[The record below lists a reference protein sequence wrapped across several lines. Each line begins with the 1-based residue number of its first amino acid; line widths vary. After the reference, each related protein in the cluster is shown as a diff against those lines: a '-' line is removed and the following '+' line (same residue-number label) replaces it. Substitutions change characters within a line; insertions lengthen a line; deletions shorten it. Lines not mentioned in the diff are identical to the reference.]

1 MNKAINCMLII
12 LAFVMCISCGSYNTA
27 TMYADADTISID
39 GATRCDS
46 LLFSD
51 FFKAPKVVLL
61 ETKPECVVQNIRSLE
76 IYKEDIYILDDRA
89 NKLYVF
95 DGNGKFKRTISSPG
109 RGHGEY
115 MKLADFSI
123 DRTKEIIYLL
133 DEATDEILKFRLDD
147 YKFLSSIKAVQNGYL
162 TYCMQEI
169 GGKIYLNRS
178 SVLEKEKYEL
188 REIDE
193 RNGKQV
199 GKFLKSD
206 DYNHGWNFPL
216 SLEHSNFYSK
226 NSQSPKYIGLFSNLI
241 MNVTADGVSA
251 AYIVDSRKFVN
262 KDEVLMM
269 QRIAEGKL
277 EKIDFSGIYSQKR
290 IHQISRFIESS
301 SKVFFQYLEGDER
314 NYLVYDKASGK
325 TKTSSLF
332 MDDYVSDKNMIPMD
346 FCYSDEQ
353 GVVALLKPCF
363 MPHFIKYIIDGG
375 KMRTHLDNYS
385 RLIKLNKDSN
395 PVLFFQIEEVGE
407 VWIRSLSLHHS
418 KGKRQALNMI
428 SHVLMYDDGS
438 CHTW

>member
-1 MNKAINCMLII
+1 MNKAINSMFII

-46 LLFSD
+46 LIFSD

-76 IYKEDIYILDDRA
+76 IYKEDIYILDDHA

-133 DEATDEILKFRLDD
+133 DEATDEILKFSLDD

-169 GGKIYLNRS
+169 GGKIYLNRF
-178 SVLEKEKYEL
+178 SVSEKEKYEL

-206 DYNHGWNFPL
+206 DYNNGWNFPL

-290 IHQISRFIESS
+290 IHQISRFIESP

-332 MDDYVSDKNMIPMD
+332 MNDYVSDKNMIPMD
-346 FCYSDEQ
+346 FCYSDER

-395 PVLFFQIEEVGE
+395 PVLFFHEY
-407 VWIRSLSLHHS
+407 
-418 KGKRQALNMI
+418 K
-428 SHVLMYDDGS
+428 
-438 CHTW
+438 

>member
-1 MNKAINCMLII
+1 MNKAINCMFII
-12 LAFVMCISCGSYNTA
+12 LVFVMCISCGSYNAA
-27 TMYADADTISID
+27 TMYADADTIRID

-46 LLFSD
+46 LIFSD

-115 MKLADFSI
+115 MKLTDFSI
-123 DRTKEIIYLL
+123 DRTKDIIYLL
-133 DEATDEILKFRLDD
+133 DEATDEILKFSLDD
-147 YKFLSSIKAVQNGYL
+147 YKFLSSIKAVQDGYL

-169 GGKIYLNRS
+169 DGKIYLNRS

-206 DYNHGWNFPL
+206 DYNNGWNFPL

-269 QRIAEGKL
+269 QRVAEGKL

-290 IHQISRFIESS
+290 IHQISRFIESPS
-301 SKVFFQYLEGDER
+301 NVFFQYLEGNER

-332 MDDYVSDKNMIPMD
+332 MNDYVSDKNMIPMD
-346 FCYSDEQ
+346 FCYSDER

-395 PVLFFQIEEVGE
+395 PVLFFHEY
-407 VWIRSLSLHHS
+407 R
-418 KGKRQALNMI
+418 
-428 SHVLMYDDGS
+428 
-438 CHTW
+438 

>member
-1 MNKAINCMLII
+1 MNKAINCMFII

-46 LLFSD
+46 LIFSD

-133 DEATDEILKFRLDD
+133 DEATDEILKFSLND

-193 RNGKQV
+193 RNGKQM

-206 DYNHGWNFPL
+206 DYNNGWNFPL

-251 AYIVDSRKFVN
+251 AYIVDSRKFVD
-262 KDEVLMM
+262 KEEVLKM
-269 QRIAEGKL
+269 QGIAEGKL
-277 EKIDFSGIYSQKR
+277 EKIDFSDIYSQKR
-290 IHQISRFIESS
+290 IHQISRFIESP

-346 FCYSDEQ
+346 FCYSDER

-395 PVLFFQIEEVGE
+395 PVLFFHEY
-407 VWIRSLSLHHS
+407 
-418 KGKRQALNMI
+418 K
-428 SHVLMYDDGS
+428 
-438 CHTW
+438 

>member
-1 MNKAINCMLII
+1 MNKAINCMFII

-46 LLFSD
+46 LIFSD

-133 DEATDEILKFRLDD
+133 DEATDEILKFSLDD
-147 YKFLSSIKAVQNGYL
+147 YKFLSSIKAVQDGYL

-169 GGKIYLNRS
+169 DGKIYLNRS

-199 GKFLKSD
+199 GKFLKSE
-206 DYNHGWNFPL
+206 DYNNGWNFPL

-251 AYIVDSRKFVN
+251 AYIVDSRKFVD
-262 KDEVLMM
+262 KEEVLKM
-269 QRIAEGKL
+269 QKIAEGKL

-290 IHQISRFIESS
+290 IHQISRFIESP

-346 FCYSDEQ
+346 FCYSDER

-363 MPHFIKYIIDGG
+363 MPHFIKYIINGG

-395 PVLFFQIEEVGE
+395 PVLFFHEY
-407 VWIRSLSLHHS
+407 
-418 KGKRQALNMI
+418 K
-428 SHVLMYDDGS
+428 
-438 CHTW
+438 

>member
-1 MNKAINCMLII
+1 MNKAINCMFII

-46 LLFSD
+46 LIFSD

-123 DRTKEIIYLL
+123 DRTKEVIYLL
-133 DEATDEILKFRLDD
+133 DEATDEILKFSLDD

-162 TYCMQEI
+162 TYSMQEI

-290 IHQISRFIESS
+290 IHQISRFIESP

-346 FCYSDEQ
+346 FCYSDER

-395 PVLFFQIEEVGE
+395 PVLFFHEY
-407 VWIRSLSLHHS
+407 
-418 KGKRQALNMI
+418 K
-428 SHVLMYDDGS
+428 
-438 CHTW
+438 

>member
-1 MNKAINCMLII
+1 MNKAINCMFII

-61 ETKPECVVQNIRSLE
+61 ETKPVCVVQNIRSLE

-290 IHQISRFIESS
+290 IHQISRFKESP

-332 MDDYVSDKNMIPMD
+332 MNDYVSDKNMIPMD
-346 FCYSDEQ
+346 FCYSDER

-395 PVLFFQIEEVGE
+395 PVLFFHEY
-407 VWIRSLSLHHS
+407 
-418 KGKRQALNMI
+418 K
-428 SHVLMYDDGS
+428 
-438 CHTW
+438 

>member
-1 MNKAINCMLII
+1 MNKAINCMFII

-46 LLFSD
+46 LIFSD

-123 DRTKEIIYLL
+123 DRTKEVIYLL
-133 DEATDEILKFRLDD
+133 DEATDEILKFSLDD

-251 AYIVDSRKFVN
+251 AYIVDSRKFVD
-262 KDEVLMM
+262 KEEVLKM
-269 QRIAEGKL
+269 QKIAEGKL

-290 IHQISRFIESS
+290 IHQISRFIESP

-346 FCYSDEQ
+346 FCYSDER

-363 MPHFIKYIIDGG
+363 MPHFIKYIINGG

-385 RLIKLNKDSN
+385 RLVKLNKDSN
-395 PVLFFQIEEVGE
+395 PVLFFHEY
-407 VWIRSLSLHHS
+407 
-418 KGKRQALNMI
+418 K
-428 SHVLMYDDGS
+428 
-438 CHTW
+438 

>member
-1 MNKAINCMLII
+1 MNKAINCMFII

-76 IYKEDIYILDDRA
+76 IYKEDIYILDDRV

-133 DEATDEILKFRLDD
+133 DEATDEILKFSLND

-162 TYCMQEI
+162 TYSMQEI

-178 SVLEKEKYEL
+178 SVSEKEKYEL

-226 NSQSPKYIGLFSNLI
+226 NSQSPKYIGLFSNMI

-290 IHQISRFIESS
+290 IHQISRFIESP

-314 NYLVYDKASGK
+314 NYLVYDKVSGK

-332 MDDYVSDKNMIPMD
+332 MNDYVSDKNMIPMD
-346 FCYSDEQ
+346 FCYSDER

-395 PVLFFQIEEVGE
+395 PVLFFHEY
-407 VWIRSLSLHHS
+407 
-418 KGKRQALNMI
+418 K
-428 SHVLMYDDGS
+428 
-438 CHTW
+438 

>member
-1 MNKAINCMLII
+1 MNKAINCMFII

-46 LLFSD
+46 LIFSD

-123 DRTKEIIYLL
+123 DRTKEVIYLL
-133 DEATDEILKFRLDD
+133 DEATDEILKFSLDD

-162 TYCMQEI
+162 TYSMQEI

-251 AYIVDSRKFVN
+251 AYIVDSRKFVD
-262 KDEVLMM
+262 KEEVLKM

-290 IHQISRFIESS
+290 IHQISRFIESP

-346 FCYSDEQ
+346 FCYSDER

-363 MPHFIKYIIDGG
+363 MPHFIKYIINGG

-395 PVLFFQIEEVGE
+395 PVLFFHEY
-407 VWIRSLSLHHS
+407 
-418 KGKRQALNMI
+418 K
-428 SHVLMYDDGS
+428 
-438 CHTW
+438 

>member
-1 MNKAINCMLII
+1 MNKAINCMFII
-12 LAFVMCISCGSYNTA
+12 LVFVMCISCGSYNTA

-46 LLFSD
+46 LIFSD

-89 NKLYVF
+89 NKLYIF

-133 DEATDEILKFRLDD
+133 DEATDEILKFSLND

-251 AYIVDSRKFVN
+251 AYIVDSRKFVD
-262 KDEVLMM
+262 KEEVLKM

-290 IHQISRFIESS
+290 IHQISRFIESP

-346 FCYSDEQ
+346 FCYSDER

-363 MPHFIKYIIDGG
+363 MPHFIKYIINGG

-395 PVLFFQIEEVGE
+395 PVLFF
-407 VWIRSLSLHHS
+407 H
-418 KGKRQALNMI
+418 KYK
-428 SHVLMYDDGS
+428 
-438 CHTW
+438 

>member
-46 LLFSD
+46 LIFSD

-162 TYCMQEI
+162 TYCMQQI

-290 IHQISRFIESS
+290 IHQISRFIESP
-301 SKVFFQYLEGDER
+301 SKVLFQYLEGDER

-332 MDDYVSDKNMIPMD
+332 MNDYVSDKNMIPMD
-346 FCYSDEQ
+346 FCYSDER

-395 PVLFFQIEEVGE
+395 PVLFFHEY
-407 VWIRSLSLHHS
+407 
-418 KGKRQALNMI
+418 K
-428 SHVLMYDDGS
+428 
-438 CHTW
+438 

>member
-193 RNGKQV
+193 RNGKQL

-346 FCYSDEQ
+346 FCYSDER

-395 PVLFFQIEEVGE
+395 PVLFFHEY
-407 VWIRSLSLHHS
+407 
-418 KGKRQALNMI
+418 K
-428 SHVLMYDDGS
+428 
-438 CHTW
+438 

>member
-1 MNKAINCMLII
+1 MNKAINCMFII
-12 LAFVMCISCGSYNTA
+12 LVFVMCISCGSYNTA

-46 LLFSD
+46 LIFSD

-89 NKLYVF
+89 NKLYIF

-123 DRTKEIIYLL
+123 DRTKEVIYLL
-133 DEATDEILKFRLDD
+133 DEATDEILKFSLND

-162 TYCMQEI
+162 TYSMQEI

-193 RNGKQV
+193 CNGKQV

-251 AYIVDSRKFVN
+251 AYIVDSRKFVD
-262 KDEVLMM
+262 KEEVLKM
-269 QRIAEGKL
+269 QKIAEGKL

-290 IHQISRFIESS
+290 IHQISRFIESP

-346 FCYSDEQ
+346 FCYSDER

-363 MPHFIKYIIDGG
+363 MPHFIKYIINGG

-395 PVLFFQIEEVGE
+395 PVLFFHEY
-407 VWIRSLSLHHS
+407 
-418 KGKRQALNMI
+418 K
-428 SHVLMYDDGS
+428 
-438 CHTW
+438 

>member
-1 MNKAINCMLII
+1 MNKAINCMFII

-46 LLFSD
+46 LIFSD

-95 DGNGKFKRTISSPG
+95 DGNGKFKRTISSQG

-206 DYNHGWNFPL
+206 DYNNGWNFPL

-290 IHQISRFIESS
+290 IHQISRFIESP

-346 FCYSDEQ
+346 FCYSDER

-363 MPHFIKYIIDGG
+363 MPHFIKYIINGG

-395 PVLFFQIEEVGE
+395 PVLFFHEY
-407 VWIRSLSLHHS
+407 
-418 KGKRQALNMI
+418 K
-428 SHVLMYDDGS
+428 
-438 CHTW
+438 

>member
-1 MNKAINCMLII
+1 MNKAINCMFII

-46 LLFSD
+46 LIFSD

-89 NKLYVF
+89 NKLYIF

-133 DEATDEILKFRLDD
+133 DEATDEILKFSLND

-251 AYIVDSRKFVN
+251 AYIVDSRKFVD
-262 KDEVLMM
+262 KEEVLKM
-269 QRIAEGKL
+269 QGIAEGKL
-277 EKIDFSGIYSQKR
+277 EKIDFSDIYSQKR
-290 IHQISRFIESS
+290 IHQISRFIESP

-346 FCYSDEQ
+346 FCYSDER

-395 PVLFFQIEEVGE
+395 PVLFFHEY
-407 VWIRSLSLHHS
+407 
-418 KGKRQALNMI
+418 K
-428 SHVLMYDDGS
+428 
-438 CHTW
+438 

>member
-1 MNKAINCMLII
+1 MNKAINCMFII
-12 LAFVMCISCGSYNTA
+12 LVFVMCISCGSYNTA

-46 LLFSD
+46 LIFSD

-193 RNGKQV
+193 RTGKQV

-290 IHQISRFIESS
+290 IHQISRFIESP

-346 FCYSDEQ
+346 FCYSDER

-363 MPHFIKYIIDGG
+363 MPHFIKYIINGG

-395 PVLFFQIEEVGE
+395 PVLFFHEY
-407 VWIRSLSLHHS
+407 
-418 KGKRQALNMI
+418 K
-428 SHVLMYDDGS
+428 
-438 CHTW
+438 

>member
-1 MNKAINCMLII
+1 MNKAINCMFII

-46 LLFSD
+46 LIFSD

-133 DEATDEILKFRLDD
+133 DEATDEILKFSLDD

-162 TYCMQEI
+162 TYSMQEI

-290 IHQISRFIESS
+290 IHQISRFIESP

-353 GVVALLKPCF
+353 GVVALLKPYF
-363 MPHFIKYIIDGG
+363 MPHFIKYIINGG

-395 PVLFFQIEEVGE
+395 PVLFFHEY
-407 VWIRSLSLHHS
+407 
-418 KGKRQALNMI
+418 K
-428 SHVLMYDDGS
+428 
-438 CHTW
+438 

>member
-1 MNKAINCMLII
+1 MNKAINCMFII
-12 LAFVMCISCGSYNTA
+12 LVFVMCISCGSYNTA

-46 LLFSD
+46 LIFSD

-290 IHQISRFIESS
+290 IHQISRFIESP

-332 MDDYVSDKNMIPMD
+332 MNDYVSDKNMIPMD
-346 FCYSDEQ
+346 FCYSDER

-375 KMRTHLDNYS
+375 KMRTYLDNYS

-395 PVLFFQIEEVGE
+395 PVLFFHEY
-407 VWIRSLSLHHS
+407 
-418 KGKRQALNMI
+418 K
-428 SHVLMYDDGS
+428 
-438 CHTW
+438 

>member
-1 MNKAINCMLII
+1 MNKAINCMFII

-46 LLFSD
+46 LIFSD

-123 DRTKEIIYLL
+123 DRTKDIIYLL
-133 DEATDEILKFRLDD
+133 DEATDEILKFSLDD
-147 YKFLSSIKAVQNGYL
+147 YKFLSSIKAVQDGYL

-169 GGKIYLNRS
+169 DGKIYLNRS

-206 DYNHGWNFPL
+206 DYNNGWNFPL

-290 IHQISRFIESS
+290 IHQISRFIESP

-346 FCYSDEQ
+346 FCYSDER

-363 MPHFIKYIIDGG
+363 MPHFIKYIINGG

-395 PVLFFQIEEVGE
+395 PVLFFHEY
-407 VWIRSLSLHHS
+407 
-418 KGKRQALNMI
+418 K
-428 SHVLMYDDGS
+428 
-438 CHTW
+438 

>member
-1 MNKAINCMLII
+1 MFII

-46 LLFSD
+46 LIFSD

-89 NKLYVF
+89 NKLYIF

-133 DEATDEILKFRLDD
+133 DEATDEILKFSLND

-178 SVLEKEKYEL
+178 SVSEKEKYEL

-251 AYIVDSRKFVN
+251 AYIVDSRKFVD
-262 KDEVLMM
+262 KEEVLKM

-290 IHQISRFIESS
+290 IHQISRFIESP

-346 FCYSDEQ
+346 FCYSDER

-363 MPHFIKYIIDGG
+363 MPHFIKYIINGG

-395 PVLFFQIEEVGE
+395 PVLFFHEY
-407 VWIRSLSLHHS
+407 
-418 KGKRQALNMI
+418 K
-428 SHVLMYDDGS
+428 
-438 CHTW
+438 

>member
-1 MNKAINCMLII
+1 MNKAINCMFII
-12 LAFVMCISCGSYNTA
+12 LVFVMCISCGSYNTA

-46 LLFSD
+46 LIFSD

-89 NKLYVF
+89 NKLYIF

-123 DRTKEIIYLL
+123 DRTKEVIYLL
-133 DEATDEILKFRLDD
+133 DEATDEILKFSLDD

-178 SVLEKEKYEL
+178 SVSEKEKYEL

-290 IHQISRFIESS
+290 IHQISRFIESP

-346 FCYSDEQ
+346 FCYSDER

-363 MPHFIKYIIDGG
+363 MPHFIKYIINGG

-395 PVLFFQIEEVGE
+395 PVLFFHEY
-407 VWIRSLSLHHS
+407 
-418 KGKRQALNMI
+418 K
-428 SHVLMYDDGS
+428 
-438 CHTW
+438 

>member
-1 MNKAINCMLII
+1 MNKAINCMFII

-27 TMYADADTISID
+27 TMYADADIISID

-46 LLFSD
+46 LIFSD

-123 DRTKEIIYLL
+123 DRTKEVIYLL
-133 DEATDEILKFRLDD
+133 DEATDEILKFSLDD

-162 TYCMQEI
+162 TYSMQEI

-178 SVLEKEKYEL
+178 SVSEKEKYEL

-206 DYNHGWNFPL
+206 DYNYGWNFPL

-251 AYIVDSRKFVN
+251 AYIVDSRKFVD
-262 KDEVLMM
+262 KEEVLKM
-269 QRIAEGKL
+269 QKIAEGKL

-290 IHQISRFIESS
+290 IHQISRFIESPG
-301 SKVFFQYLEGDER
+301 KVFFQYLEGDER

-332 MDDYVSDKNMIPMD
+332 MDNYVSDKNMIPMD
-346 FCYSDEQ
+346 FCYSDER

-363 MPHFIKYIIDGG
+363 MPHFIKYIINGG

-395 PVLFFQIEEVGE
+395 PVLFFHEY
-407 VWIRSLSLHHS
+407 
-418 KGKRQALNMI
+418 K
-428 SHVLMYDDGS
+428 
-438 CHTW
+438 

>member
-1 MNKAINCMLII
+1 MNKAINSMFII

-46 LLFSD
+46 LIFSD

-95 DGNGKFKRTISSPG
+95 DGNGKFKRIISSPG

-123 DRTKEIIYLL
+123 DRTKDIIYLL
-133 DEATDEILKFRLDD
+133 DEATDEILKFSLDD
-147 YKFLSSIKAVQNGYL
+147 YKFLSSIKAVQDGYL

-169 GGKIYLNRS
+169 DGKIYLNRS

-262 KDEVLMM
+262 KEEVLKM
-269 QRIAEGKL
+269 QGIAEGKL
-277 EKIDFSGIYSQKR
+277 EKIDFSDIYSQKR
-290 IHQISRFIESS
+290 IHQISRFIESP

-332 MDDYVSDKNMIPMD
+332 MNDYVSDKNMIPMD
-346 FCYSDEQ
+346 FCYSDER

-395 PVLFFQIEEVGE
+395 PVLFFHEY
-407 VWIRSLSLHHS
+407 R
-418 KGKRQALNMI
+418 
-428 SHVLMYDDGS
+428 
-438 CHTW
+438 

>member
-1 MNKAINCMLII
+1 MNKAINCMFII
-12 LAFVMCISCGSYNTA
+12 LVFVMCISCGSYNAA

-46 LLFSD
+46 LIFSD

-89 NKLYVF
+89 NKLYIF

-133 DEATDEILKFRLDD
+133 DEATDEILKFSLND

-178 SVLEKEKYEL
+178 SVSEKEKYEL

-251 AYIVDSRKFVN
+251 AYIVDSRKFVD
-262 KDEVLMM
+262 KEEVLKM
-269 QRIAEGKL
+269 QKIAEGKL

-290 IHQISRFIESS
+290 IHQISRFIESP

-332 MDDYVSDKNMIPMD
+332 MDDYVSEKNMIPMD
-346 FCYSDEQ
+346 FCYSDER

-363 MPHFIKYIIDGG
+363 MPHFIKYIINGG

-395 PVLFFQIEEVGE
+395 PVLFFHEY
-407 VWIRSLSLHHS
+407 
-418 KGKRQALNMI
+418 K
-428 SHVLMYDDGS
+428 
-438 CHTW
+438 

>member
-1 MNKAINCMLII
+1 MNKAINCMFII

-46 LLFSD
+46 LIFSD

-123 DRTKEIIYLL
+123 DRTKEVIYLL
-133 DEATDEILKFRLDD
+133 DEATDEILKFSLDD

-162 TYCMQEI
+162 TYSIQEI

-178 SVLEKEKYEL
+178 SVSEKEKYEL

-251 AYIVDSRKFVN
+251 AYIVDSRKFVD
-262 KDEVLMM
+262 KEEVLKM
-269 QRIAEGKL
+269 QKIAEGKL

-290 IHQISRFIESS
+290 IHQISRFIESP

-346 FCYSDEQ
+346 FCYSDER

-363 MPHFIKYIIDGG
+363 MPHFIKYIINGG

-395 PVLFFQIEEVGE
+395 PVLFFHEY
-407 VWIRSLSLHHS
+407 
-418 KGKRQALNMI
+418 K
-428 SHVLMYDDGS
+428 
-438 CHTW
+438 

>member
-193 RNGKQV
+193 RNGKQL

-290 IHQISRFIESS
+290 IHQISRFIESP

-395 PVLFFQIEEVGE
+395 PVLFFHEY
-407 VWIRSLSLHHS
+407 
-418 KGKRQALNMI
+418 K
-428 SHVLMYDDGS
+428 
-438 CHTW
+438 

>member
-1 MNKAINCMLII
+1 MFII

-46 LLFSD
+46 LIFSD

-123 DRTKEIIYLL
+123 DRTKDIIYLL
-133 DEATDEILKFRLDD
+133 DEATDEILKFSLDD
-147 YKFLSSIKAVQNGYL
+147 YKFLSSIKAIQDGYL

-169 GGKIYLNRS
+169 DGKIYLNRS

-206 DYNHGWNFPL
+206 DYNNGWNFPL

-269 QRIAEGKL
+269 QKIAEGKL

-290 IHQISRFIESS
+290 IHQISRFIESPS
-301 SKVFFQYLEGDER
+301 NVFFQYLEGNER

-332 MDDYVSDKNMIPMD
+332 MNDYVSDKNMIPMD
-346 FCYSDEQ
+346 FCYSDER

-395 PVLFFQIEEVGE
+395 PVLFFHEY
-407 VWIRSLSLHHS
+407 
-418 KGKRQALNMI
+418 K
-428 SHVLMYDDGS
+428 
-438 CHTW
+438 

>member
-1 MNKAINCMLII
+1 MNKAINCMFII

-46 LLFSD
+46 LIFSD

-133 DEATDEILKFRLDD
+133 DEATDEILKFSLDD

-162 TYCMQEI
+162 AYSMQEI

-193 RNGKQV
+193 RNGKQM

-262 KDEVLMM
+262 KDEVLKM
-269 QRIAEGKL
+269 QKIAEGKL

-290 IHQISRFIESS
+290 IHQISRFIESP

-346 FCYSDEQ
+346 FCYSDER

-363 MPHFIKYIIDGG
+363 MPHFIKYIINGG

-395 PVLFFQIEEVGE
+395 PVLFFHEY
-407 VWIRSLSLHHS
+407 
-418 KGKRQALNMI
+418 K
-428 SHVLMYDDGS
+428 
-438 CHTW
+438 

>member
-1 MNKAINCMLII
+1 MNKAINCMFII

-46 LLFSD
+46 LIFSD

-123 DRTKEIIYLL
+123 DRTKEVIYLL
-133 DEATDEILKFRLDD
+133 DEATDEILKFSLDD

-162 TYCMQEI
+162 TYSMQEI

-290 IHQISRFIESS
+290 IHQISRFIESP

-346 FCYSDEQ
+346 FCYSDER

-363 MPHFIKYIIDGG
+363 MPHFIKYIINGG

-395 PVLFFQIEEVGE
+395 PVLFFHEY
-407 VWIRSLSLHHS
+407 
-418 KGKRQALNMI
+418 K
-428 SHVLMYDDGS
+428 
-438 CHTW
+438 

>member
-1 MNKAINCMLII
+1 MNKAINCMFII

-46 LLFSD
+46 LIFSD

-89 NKLYVF
+89 NKLYIF

-133 DEATDEILKFRLDD
+133 DEATDEILKFSLND

-251 AYIVDSRKFVN
+251 AYIVDSRKFVD
-262 KDEVLMM
+262 KEEVLKM
-269 QRIAEGKL
+269 QKIAEGKL

-290 IHQISRFIESS
+290 IHQISRFIESP

-332 MDDYVSDKNMIPMD
+332 MNDYVSDKNMIPMD
-346 FCYSDEQ
+346 FCYSDER

-363 MPHFIKYIIDGG
+363 MPHFIKYIINGG

-395 PVLFFQIEEVGE
+395 PVLFFHEY
-407 VWIRSLSLHHS
+407 
-418 KGKRQALNMI
+418 K
-428 SHVLMYDDGS
+428 
-438 CHTW
+438 

>member
-1 MNKAINCMLII
+1 MNKAINCMFII

-39 GATRCDS
+39 GATKCDS
-46 LLFSD
+46 LIFSD

-89 NKLYVF
+89 NKLYIF

-133 DEATDEILKFRLDD
+133 DEATDEILKFSLDD

-178 SVLEKEKYEL
+178 SVSEKEKYEL

-251 AYIVDSRKFVN
+251 AYIVDSRKFVD
-262 KDEVLMM
+262 KEEVLKM
-269 QRIAEGKL
+269 QKIAEGKL
-277 EKIDFSGIYSQKR
+277 EKIDFSGIYSQKK
-290 IHQISRFIESS
+290 IHQISRFIESP

-332 MDDYVSDKNMIPMD
+332 MDNYVSDKNMIPMD
-346 FCYSDEQ
+346 FCYSDER

-363 MPHFIKYIIDGG
+363 MPHFIKYIINGG

-395 PVLFFQIEEVGE
+395 PVLFFHEY
-407 VWIRSLSLHHS
+407 
-418 KGKRQALNMI
+418 K
-428 SHVLMYDDGS
+428 
-438 CHTW
+438 

>member
-1 MNKAINCMLII
+1 MNKAINCMFII

-46 LLFSD
+46 LIFSD

-133 DEATDEILKFRLDD
+133 DEATDEILKFSLND

-162 TYCMQEI
+162 TYSMQEI

-193 RNGKQV
+193 RNGKQM

-262 KDEVLMM
+262 KEEVLKM
-269 QRIAEGKL
+269 QGIAEGKL
-277 EKIDFSGIYSQKR
+277 EKIDFSDIYSQKR
-290 IHQISRFIESS
+290 IHQISRFIESP

-332 MDDYVSDKNMIPMD
+332 MNDYVSDKNMIPMD
-346 FCYSDEQ
+346 FCYSDER

-363 MPHFIKYIIDGG
+363 MPHFIKYIINGG

-395 PVLFFQIEEVGE
+395 PVLFFHEY
-407 VWIRSLSLHHS
+407 
-418 KGKRQALNMI
+418 K
-428 SHVLMYDDGS
+428 
-438 CHTW
+438 

>member
-1 MNKAINCMLII
+1 MNKAINCMFII

-46 LLFSD
+46 LIFSD

-133 DEATDEILKFRLDD
+133 DEATDEILKFSLND

-178 SVLEKEKYEL
+178 SVSEKEKYEL

-251 AYIVDSRKFVN
+251 AYIVDSRKFVD
-262 KDEVLMM
+262 KEEVLMM

-290 IHQISRFIESS
+290 IHQISRFIESP

-346 FCYSDEQ
+346 FCYSDER

-363 MPHFIKYIIDGG
+363 MPHFIKYIINGG

-395 PVLFFQIEEVGE
+395 PVLFFHEY
-407 VWIRSLSLHHS
+407 
-418 KGKRQALNMI
+418 K
-428 SHVLMYDDGS
+428 
-438 CHTW
+438 

>member
-1 MNKAINCMLII
+1 MNKAINCMFII
-12 LAFVMCISCGSYNTA
+12 LAFVMCISCGSYNIA

-46 LLFSD
+46 LIFSD

-89 NKLYVF
+89 NKLYIF

-123 DRTKEIIYLL
+123 DRTKEVIYLL
-133 DEATDEILKFRLDD
+133 DEATDEILKFSLDD

-262 KDEVLMM
+262 KEEVLKM
-269 QRIAEGKL
+269 QGIAEGKL
-277 EKIDFSGIYSQKR
+277 EKIDFSDIYSQKR
-290 IHQISRFIESS
+290 IHQISRFIESP

-332 MDDYVSDKNMIPMD
+332 MDNYVSDKNMIPMD
-346 FCYSDEQ
+346 FCYSDER

-363 MPHFIKYIIDGG
+363 MPHFIKYIINGG
-375 KMRTHLDNYS
+375 KIRTHLDNYS

-395 PVLFFQIEEVGE
+395 PVLFFHEY
-407 VWIRSLSLHHS
+407 
-418 KGKRQALNMI
+418 K
-428 SHVLMYDDGS
+428 
-438 CHTW
+438 

>member
-1 MNKAINCMLII
+1 MNKAINCMFII
-12 LAFVMCISCGSYNTA
+12 LVFVMCISCGSYNTA

-46 LLFSD
+46 LIFSD

-89 NKLYVF
+89 NKLYIF

-123 DRTKEIIYLL
+123 DRTKEVIYLL

-199 GKFLKSD
+199 GNFLKSD

-251 AYIVDSRKFVN
+251 AYIVDSRKFVD
-262 KDEVLMM
+262 KEEVLKM
-269 QRIAEGKL
+269 QKIAEGKL

-290 IHQISRFIESS
+290 IHQISRFIESP

-325 TKTSSLF
+325 TKTSNLF

-346 FCYSDEQ
+346 FCYSDER

-363 MPHFIKYIIDGG
+363 MPHFIKYIINGG

-395 PVLFFQIEEVGE
+395 PVLFFHEY
-407 VWIRSLSLHHS
+407 
-418 KGKRQALNMI
+418 K
-428 SHVLMYDDGS
+428 
-438 CHTW
+438 

>member
-1 MNKAINCMLII
+1 MNKAINCMFII

-226 NSQSPKYIGLFSNLI
+226 NSQSPKYIGLFSNMI

-290 IHQISRFIESS
+290 IHQISRFIESP

-332 MDDYVSDKNMIPMD
+332 MNDYVSDKNMIPMD
-346 FCYSDEQ
+346 FCYSDER

-395 PVLFFQIEEVGE
+395 PVLFFHEY
-407 VWIRSLSLHHS
+407 
-418 KGKRQALNMI
+418 K
-428 SHVLMYDDGS
+428 
-438 CHTW
+438 

>member
-1 MNKAINCMLII
+1 MKRNSRTII
-12 LAFVMCISCGSYNTA
+12 LVSMIGMCISCGSYNAA

-46 LLFSD
+46 LIFSD

-123 DRTKEIIYLL
+123 DRTKDIIYLL
-133 DEATDEILKFRLDD
+133 DEATDEILKFSLDD
-147 YKFLSSIKAVQNGYL
+147 YKFLSSIKAVQDGYL

-169 GGKIYLNRS
+169 DGKIYLNRS

-206 DYNHGWNFPL
+206 DYNNGWNFPL

-269 QRIAEGKL
+269 QRVAEGKL

-290 IHQISRFIESS
+290 IHQISRFIESPS
-301 SKVFFQYLEGDER
+301 NVFFQYLEGNER

-332 MDDYVSDKNMIPMD
+332 MNDYVSDKNMIPMD
-346 FCYSDEQ
+346 FCYSDER

-395 PVLFFQIEEVGE
+395 PVLFFHEY
-407 VWIRSLSLHHS
+407 R
-418 KGKRQALNMI
+418 
-428 SHVLMYDDGS
+428 
-438 CHTW
+438 

>member
-1 MNKAINCMLII
+1 MNKAINCMFII

-46 LLFSD
+46 LIFSD

-89 NKLYVF
+89 NKLYIF

-133 DEATDEILKFRLDD
+133 DEATDEILKFSLND

-251 AYIVDSRKFVN
+251 AYIVDSRKFVD
-262 KDEVLMM
+262 KEEVLKM
-269 QRIAEGKL
+269 QKIAEGKL

-290 IHQISRFIESS
+290 IHQISRFIESP

-346 FCYSDEQ
+346 FCYSDER

-363 MPHFIKYIIDGG
+363 MPHFIKYIINGG

-385 RLIKLNKDSN
+385 RLMKLNKDSN
-395 PVLFFQIEEVGE
+395 PVLFFHEY
-407 VWIRSLSLHHS
+407 
-418 KGKRQALNMI
+418 K
-428 SHVLMYDDGS
+428 
-438 CHTW
+438 

>member
-1 MNKAINCMLII
+1 MNKAINCMFII

-46 LLFSD
+46 LIFSD

-123 DRTKEIIYLL
+123 DRTKEVIYLL
-133 DEATDEILKFRLDD
+133 DEATDEILKFSLDD

-206 DYNHGWNFPL
+206 DYNNGWNFPL

-290 IHQISRFIESS
+290 IHQISRFIESP

-346 FCYSDEQ
+346 FCYSDER

-363 MPHFIKYIIDGG
+363 MPHFIKYIINGG

-385 RLIKLNKDSN
+385 RLVKLNKDSN
-395 PVLFFQIEEVGE
+395 PVLFFHEY
-407 VWIRSLSLHHS
+407 
-418 KGKRQALNMI
+418 K
-428 SHVLMYDDGS
+428 
-438 CHTW
+438 